1 MALTQK
7 GNGFKKL
14 RDLFRA
20 NARNVTMPSQQP
32 NIVPNIFPPAPANT
46 AQQDATVQK
55 EFFSAIRMEDMDKL
69 KDITLT
75 HPEAVTWV
83 ESQSIAKLNG
93 LLVAAQHDCPKAVAH
108 LCDLKA
114 NTNITD
120 STGCTALITAAS
132 GHFTAVVDVLLAHK
146 ADLEVESS
154 LGDTALL
161 AAMRRFERLQ
171 QLTKAH
177 PDIVVQQASYDTVHK
192 LIMAG
197 ADPHRK
203 NKYDENAFSIAD
215 KINDKELYLA
225 LLGADQQRRD
235 NADIQAGKKP
245 SIKVMRP
252 LRINKH

>member
-20 NARNVTMPSQQP
+20 NARSVTMPSQQANTN
-32 NIVPNIFPPAPANT
+32 NISPPAPTNT
-46 AQQDATVQK
+46 AQQDAAIQK

-69 KDITLT
+69 KDNTRA

-83 ESQSIAKLNG
+83 ESHSVAKSNG
-93 LLVAAQHDCPKAVAH
+93 LLVAAQHDCPKAAAH
-108 LCDLKA
+108 LCEMNTDTKA
-114 NTNITD
+114 TD
-120 STGCTALITAAS
+120 STGCTALIIAAG
-132 GHFTAVVDVLLAHK
+132 GHFTAVVDVLLTHK
-146 ADLEVESS
+146 ADLEVESN

-171 QLTKAH
+171 HLAKTH
-177 PDIVVQQASYDTVHK
+177 PDMVPQTNYDTVRK
-192 LIMAG
+192 LVTAG

-203 NKYDENAFSIAD
+203 NKHGENAFSVAD
-215 KINDKELYLA
+215 KIDDKELYLA
-225 LLGADQQRRD
+225 LLGADQERRD
-235 NADIQAGKKP
+235 NADIQSGKKP
-245 SIKVMRP
+245 VIRIMRP